1 MTRKKSKQNA
11 PTLQAL
17 MTRSDADWMQPM
29 VQWLLQEV
37 LEAQMSEA
45 LGAAKSE
52 RSPNR
57 QGYRSGYYSRQLI
70 TRVGTVELRVPQDR
84 AGRFSTELF
93 ERYQRSEKALV
104 GALVEMYVQ
113 GVSTRKIKAIT
124 EELCGYE
131 FSASAVS
138 DLNVKLDAE
147 LERFARRKLESEL
160 PYLILDAR
168 YEKVREDGVI
178 RSRAVLVAIGIDW
191 EGRRQ
196 ILAVESAGRES
207 TTSWRELL
215 LSLKQRG
222 LRGVR
227 CAVSDDH
234 PGLKRAVAEVLPEAC
249 WQRCYVHFLRNALDH
264 LPRKADDDCLT
275 ELRWLYDRRDGTEA
289 RQHLAA
295 WLERWQ
301 AKYPRLTR
309 WVEEQIEE
317 TFTFYRLPQS
327 HHKHL
332 KSTNLLERFNQ
343 ELKRRSQVVRIFPND
358 ASCLR
363 LIRALAVEQHEEWLD
378 GARYLDM
385 QPLADLHKT
394 QLPLAA

>member
-1 MTRKKSKQNA
+1 
-11 PTLQAL
+11 
-17 MTRSDADWMQPM
+17 
-29 VQWLLQEV
+29 VLL
-37 LEAQMSEA
+37 
-45 LGAAKSE
+45 
-52 RSPNR
+52 
-57 QGYRSGYYSRQLI
+57 
-70 TRVGTVELRVPQDR
+70 
-84 AGRFSTELF
+84 
-93 ERYQRSEKALV
+93 
-104 GALVEMYVQ
+104 
-113 GVSTRKIKAIT
+113 
-124 EELCGYE
+124 
-131 FSASAVS
+131 
-138 DLNVKLDAE
+138 
-147 LERFARRKLESEL
+147 
-160 PYLILDAR
+160 
-168 YEKVREDGVI
+168 
-178 RSRAVLVAIGIDW
+178 AIGIDW

-196 ILAVESAGRES
+196 ILAAEIAGRES

-275 ELRWLYDRRDGTEA
+275 ELRWLYDRRDGIEA

-295 WLERWQ
+295 WIQRWQ
-301 AKYPRLTR
+301 GKYPKLTL

-363 LIRALAVEQHEEWLD
+363 LIRALAAEQHEEWLD

-394 QLPLAA
+394 QLQLAA

>member
-1 MTRKKSKQNA
+1 MTRKKSKQNSSE
-11 PTLQAL
+11 LKAL
-17 MTRSDADWMQPM
+17 MLQNPDYLQPL
-29 VQWLLQEV
+29 VQWLMQEMLEEQMTEV
-37 LEAQMSEA
+37 L
-45 LGAAKSE
+45 GASKGE
-52 RSPNR
+52 RSEGR
-57 QGYRSGYYSRQLI
+57 QGYRSGYYTRQLV
-70 TRVGTVELRVPQDR
+70 TRVGTMELRVPQDR
-84 AGRFSTELF
+84 QGRFSTELF

-124 EELCGYE
+124 EELCGHE
-131 FSASAVS
+131 FSATAISS
-138 DLNVKLDAE
+138 LNVKLDAE
-147 LERFARRKLESEL
+147 LERFARRPLEMEL

-191 EGRRQ
+191 DGRRQ
-196 ILAVESAGRES
+196 ILAVEIAGRES

-227 CAVSDDH
+227 CTVSDDH

-264 LPRKADDDCLT
+264 LPRKAGDDCLT
-275 ELRWLYDRRDGTEA
+275 ELRWLYDRRDGIEA

-295 WLERWQ
+295 WIERWQ
-301 AKYPRLTR
+301 TKYPKLTT

-363 LIRALAVEQHEEWLD
+363 LIRALAAEQHEEWLD

-394 QLPLAA
+394 QLQLAA